1 MVKNNQGITLIS
13 LIIYI
18 MVVTIVLS
26 ILTVVF
32 SNFDKNK
39 DLAEDKGKYIAE
51 LDKMALYFIR
61 DSKNNLDANVEVD
74 QVIFADGTNYKY
86 EKEEKSIY
94 RNKVKIAQNIEYC
107 TFLKQKISSGGVNK
121 IMITVDIIPSGY
133 EINRR
138 ITDYIL
144 KYW

>member
-1 MVKNNQGITLIS
+1 
-13 LIIYI
+13 
-18 MVVTIVLS
+18 
-26 ILTVVF
+26 
-32 SNFDKNK
+32 
-39 DLAEDKGKYIAE
+39 
-51 LDKMALYFIR
+51 MALYFIR

-74 QVIFADGTNYKY
+74 RVVFADGTNYKY

-107 TFLKQKISSGGVNK
+107 TFLRQKISSGGVNK

>member
-1 MVKNNQGITLIS
+1 MLKNNKGITLIS

-18 MVVTIVLS
+18 LVVTIVLS

-39 DLAEDKGKYIAE
+39 DLAEDKGKSIAE

-74 QVIFADGTNYKY
+74 RVVFADGTNYKY

-107 TFLKQKISSGGVNK
+107 TFLRQKISSGGVNK

>member
-1 MVKNNQGITLIS
+1 MLKNNKGVTLIS
-13 LIIYI
+13 LIVYI
-18 MVVTIVLS
+18 FVVTIVLS

-61 DSKNNLDANVEVD
+61 DSKNNIDANVEVD
-74 QVIFADGTNYKY
+74 QVVFADGTNYKY

-107 TFLKQKISSGGVNK
+107 TFLRQKISSGGVNK
-121 IMITVDIIPSGY
+121 VMITVDIIPSGY

>member
-1 MVKNNQGITLIS
+1 MLKNNKGITLIS

-18 MVVTIVLS
+18 LVVTIVLS

-61 DSKNNLDANVEVD
+61 DSKNNLDANVEVNR
-74 QVIFADGTNYKY
+74 VVFADGTNYKY

-107 TFLKQKISSGGVNK
+107 TFLRQKISSGGVNK

>member
-74 QVIFADGTNYKY
+74 QVVFTDGTNYKY

>member
-1 MVKNNQGITLIS
+1 MVKNNKGITLIS
-13 LIIYI
+13 LIIYVL
-18 MVVTIVLS
+18 VVTIVLS

-74 QVIFADGTNYKY
+74 RVVFADGTNYKY

-107 TFLKQKISSGGVNK
+107 TFLRQKISSGGVNK

>member
-1 MVKNNQGITLIS
+1 MLKNNKGITLIS
-13 LIIYI
+13 LIIYRL
-18 MVVTIVLS
+18 VVIIVLS

-74 QVIFADGTNYKY
+74 RVVFADGTNYKY

-107 TFLKQKISSGGVNK
+107 TFLRQKISSGGVNK

>member
-1 MVKNNQGITLIS
+1 MLKNNKGITLIS

-18 MVVTIVLS
+18 LVVTIVLS

-74 QVIFADGTNYKY
+74 RVVFADGTNYKY

-107 TFLKQKISSGGVNK
+107 TFLRQKISSGGVNK

>member
-26 ILTVVF
+26 ILRVVF

-51 LDKMALYFIR
+51 LDKMALSFIR